1 MRSPPLIRSFKH
13 AWRGLRL
20 AFRAEQSFRIQ
31 LAVALVVVIAL
42 AILPLSETKRWILLI
57 VTMFVL
63 VLELFNSSFERMV
76 DLMKPRLDEHVA
88 EVKDLMAGAVL
99 LASCFAF
106 VIGWIIFWPY
116 LLMII
121 RQL

>member
-1 MRSPPLIRSFKH
+1 MRSFKH
-13 AWRGLRL
+13 AWRGLRV

-31 LAVALVVVIAL
+31 SVAALAVVVALFIF
-42 AILPLSETKRWILLI
+42 PLSETERWILLV
-57 VTMFVL
+57 VTMFIL
-63 VLELFNSSFERMV
+63 VLELLNSSIERMA

-116 LLMII
+116 LSPFLHELFRIFV
-121 RQL
+121 